1 MNKTLKIIL
10 IITGVII
17 FFFLLIAAATQYFF
31 EEVEETEIEPIINE
45 NKEELVFNKYL
56 TRDDNR
62 VIYLASNLDEFYV
75 YDDGNNKYSLKEYA
89 KTWQSLDD
97 IVKHIT
103 SSLSL
108 YGELNDGGTK
118 IYKSEKENT
127 TIVVCHTI
135 SGNNDIYIGDY
146 HLEYDKQVTCQK
158 NKVGEIVGNL
168 KITIDN
174 NEYQINLENN
184 ETVTE
189 FINILP
195 KTITMNEL
203 NGNEKYA
210 YLDTKFKTNAYNPKT
225 INKGDVM
232 LYGDNCL
239 VIFYKTFTTSYS
251 YTKIGHIDNLPDL
264 GNGNIN
270 VTIVK

>member
-1 MNKTLKIIL
+1 MNKTLNIIL
-10 IITGVII
+10 TIIGVII
-17 FFFLLIAAATQYFF
+17 FLFLLLAAATQYFF
-31 EEVEETEIEPIINE
+31 EEVEEPEVAPIINE
-45 NKEELVFNKYL
+45 NKDELVFNKYL

-75 YDDGNNKYSLKEYA
+75 YDDNNNKHPLKEYA

-118 IYKSEKENT
+118 IYKSEKENA
-127 TIVVCHTI
+127 TIVVCHTTT
-135 SGNNDIYIGDY
+135 GNNDIYIGDY

-158 NKVGEIVGNL
+158 SEVGDNVHKL

-174 NEYQINLENN
+174 KEYQIDLENN

-251 YTKIGHIDNLPDL
+251 YTKIGHIDALPDL
-264 GNGNIN
+264 GNGSIN

>member
-10 IITGVII
+10 TIISVII
-17 FFFLLIAAATQYFF
+17 FLFLLLAASTQYFF
-31 EEVEETEIEPIINE
+31 EEVEETKVAPSIND
-45 NKEELVFNKYL
+45 NKDNLIFNKYL
-56 TRDDNR
+56 ERDNNR

-75 YDDGNNKYSLKEYA
+75 YDDSNNKHTLKEYA
-89 KTWQSLDD
+89 KTWQTLDD
-97 IVKHIT
+97 IVTHIT
-103 SSLSL
+103 SNLNL

-118 IYKSEKENT
+118 IYKSKDNNT
-127 TIVVCHTI
+127 TIVVCHTTT
-135 SGNNDIYIGDY
+135 GNNDIYIGDY
-146 HLEYDKQVTCQK
+146 HLEYDKQVTCPRK
-158 NKVGEIVGNL
+158 EVGDNVHKL

-174 NEYQINLENN
+174 KEYQIDLENN
-184 ETVTE
+184 ETVKE

-210 YLDTKFKTNAYNPKT
+210 YLDKSFKTNEYNPKT

-264 GNGNIN
+264 GNGSIN
-270 VTIVK
+270 VTIEK